1 MKQGSSSS
9 STGSDHP
16 PHCPPPPY
24 LHLSSTLLLAPPP
37 CLTFCELFFGSLLRV
52 SLKFRS
58 PHFFKPFRSMES
70 GSCSIYRELLR
81 LHFGDEGNFC
91 EDGILAEV
99 LDCYF
104 IFQETFLLFIMIW
117 QPAKDRA
124 SIQIFDPDPSHSPG
138 AKDQRP
144 WGWSRLWAGYYWLA
158 SPQVGR
164 NRNNSSKTFCF

>member
-1 MKQGSSSS
+1 
-9 STGSDHP
+9 
-16 PHCPPPPY
+16 
-24 LHLSSTLLLAPPP
+24 
-37 CLTFCELFFGSLLRV
+37 
-52 SLKFRS
+52 
-58 PHFFKPFRSMES
+58 MES

-91 EDGILAEV
+91 EGGILAEV

-104 IFQETFLLFIMIW
+104 IFQEAFFLLILIW
-117 QPAKDRA
+117 QPAKDRS

-164 NRNNSSKTFCF
+164 NRNRSFENILLLNSSNFLFSKVLGLPAAQRVGEE